1 MSAKKRPSARRVG
14 RTAGKPESIARIA
27 PDRRAI
33 RVGDQDVP
41 FLAGALHYF
50 RTPREHW
57 RTALAELAHLGLSMV
72 ETYVPWQVH
81 EVGKGHF
88 DFGEIDPQKD
98 LAAFIDLAKELGL
111 LVILRPGPH
120 INSEMTYFGLPER
133 IVFDRAC
140 QARSPTGAAVVLG
153 FPPRMFPVPSYASET
168 YLAETDTWYAAFA
181 EVARAHLYP
190 RGPVVLLQVD
200 NEATYFFR
208 DAPYDQDYHPDAIA
222 KWHAFLAEHHP
233 SPAELSRAHRAS
245 YARFEDCAPPTRFD
259 AHTED
264 DETADPGSLAI
275 HLEWQ
280 AFREQM
286 ITDSLRRMKDMLHR
300 HGLASVP
307 TFHNLPLG
315 ELTAPASLAAIERVV
330 DFVGL
335 DYYHARREH
344 RTVKRRTLYLAGTSR
359 MPVSPELGV
368 GAPPWFTPLAHE
380 DSLYTA
386 LVTLAYG
393 LRGFSL
399 YMAVDRDRWY
409 GAPLDASGTPRIEA
423 AVWKSLIRALVETGF
438 HRLTRRARVALVVPR
453 EYVRLARATH
463 LYGAATPVTLEA
475 IAGSPIEGASDHPLG
490 LKGPVQVLW
499 WKMLSRFADALSRAG
514 EPYVYV
520 DSDVDPERL
529 SGFAALIAPSFE
541 FASAERWKAL
551 AHFASHGGRVVYGP
565 AMPSLDASL
574 SPRLFEVPHAGTL
587 VLVDQDS
594 DADVAVE
601 DLLLSLPEQ
610 HTITVSPAPL
620 EVSVHESEH
629 GPRVIFVINPSLR
642 PLDATLT
649 TPGATSMTDVLNGES
664 YAGDGTVS
672 LPVAAQTCRFFRVD
686 HVRDRDADAMES
698 AE

>member
-1 MSAKKRPSARRVG
+1 MSAKKRPAARRTG
-14 RTAGKPESIARIA
+14 ASTKTESIARIV
-27 PDRRAI
+27 PERRVI
-33 RVGDQDVP
+33 RVGDRDVP

-50 RTPREHW
+50 RTAREHW
-57 RTALAELAHLGLSMV
+57 RNALAELGQLGLPMV
-72 ETYVPWQVH
+72 ETYVPWQFH

-98 LAAFIDLAKELGL
+98 LAAFLELSRELGL

-133 IVFDRAC
+133 IVFDRSC
-140 QARSPTGAAVVLG
+140 QARSRTGGAVVLG

-168 YLAETDTWYAAFA
+168 YLAETDVWYGAFA
-181 EVARAHLYP
+181 EVVRPYLYP
-190 RGPVVLLQVD
+190 AGPVVLLQVD

-208 DAPYDQDYHPDAIA
+208 DAPYDQDYHPDAVQ
-222 KWHAFLAEHHP
+222 KWHAFLAEHHA
-233 SPAELSRAHRAS
+233 SPADLSTAHRAT

-259 AHTED
+259 AHTEE
-264 DETADPGSLAI
+264 DEPGDPGALAI
-275 HLEWQ
+275 HLEWA

-286 ITDSLRRMKDMLHR
+286 ITDTLRRMKAMLDH
-300 HGLASVP
+300 HGLGSVP
-307 TFHNLPLG
+307 TLHNLPLG
-315 ELTAPASLAAIERVV
+315 ELSAPVSLAAIERVV

-344 RTVKRRTLYLAGTSR
+344 RTTKRRTLYLAGTSR

-386 LVTLAYG
+386 LVALAYG

-423 AVWKSLIRALVETGF
+423 AAWKCLVRALVETGF
-438 HRLTRRARVALVVPR
+438 HRLTRQTRVALVVPR
-453 EYVRLARATH
+453 EYVRLTRATH

-499 WKMLSRFADALSRAG
+499 WKMLSRFADSLSRAN

-529 SGFAALIAPSFE
+529 NGFAAIITPSFE
-541 FASAERWKAL
+541 FANVERWKAL
-551 AHFASHGGRVVYGP
+551 AQFASHGGRVVYGP
-565 AMPSLDASL
+565 AMPSLDDAL
-574 SPRLFEVPHAGTL
+574 SPRLFEVPHDGSL
-587 VLVDQDS
+587 VLVDHDS
-594 DADVAVE
+594 DADRAVAE
-601 DLLLSLPEQ
+601 LLAALPDVPG
-610 HTITVSPAPL
+610 IGVSPAPL
-620 EVSVHESEH
+620 EVSVHEDVH
-629 GPRVIFVINPSLR
+629 GPCVVFVINPSQHG
-642 PLDATLT
+642 LDATLSV
-649 TPGATSMTDVLNGES
+649 PGSLRITDVIDGRS
-664 YAGDGTVS
+664 YAGEGTVT
-672 LPVAAQTCRFFRVD
+672 LPVAAQTCRMFRVD
-686 HVRDRDADAMES
+686 QVRDRDSEAMES

>member
-1 MSAKKRPSARRVG
+1 MSGKKRPSARRAG
-14 RTAGKPESIARIA
+14 GTSGKPESIARMA
-27 PDRRAI
+27 PERRVI
-33 RVGDQDVP
+33 RVGDRDVP

-57 RTALAELAHLGLSMV
+57 RTALAEIAHLGLPMV

-81 EVGKGHF
+81 EVGKGRF

-98 LAAFIDLAKELGL
+98 LAAFLDLAKELGL

-140 QARSPTGAAVVLG
+140 QARSPSGGAVVLG

-168 YLAETDTWYAAFA
+168 YLAETDTWYGAFA
-181 EVARAHLYP
+181 EVARPHLFP

-208 DAPYDQDYHPDAIA
+208 DAPYDQDYHPDAIG
-222 KWHAFLAEHHP
+222 KWHAFLRDHHP
-233 SPAELSRAHRAS
+233 TVADLSRAHRAS
-245 YARFEDCAPPTRFD
+245 YERFEDCTPPTRFD

-264 DETADPGSLAI
+264 DETSEPGGLAI

-280 AFREQM
+280 SFREQM
-286 ITDSLRRMKDMLHR
+286 ITDSLRRMKSMLER
-300 HGLASVP
+300 HGLGSVP

-315 ELTAPASLAAIERVV
+315 ELSAPVSLAAIERVV

-344 RTVKRRTLYLAGTSR
+344 RTTKRRTLYLAGTSR

-386 LVTLAYG
+386 LVALAYG

-409 GAPLDASGTPRIEA
+409 GAPLDASGTPRLEA
-423 AVWKSLIRALVETGF
+423 ATWKLLVRALIDTGF
-438 HRLTRRARVALVVPR
+438 HRLTRVARVALVVPR
-453 EYVRLARATH
+453 EYVRLSRATH

-529 SGFAALIAPSFE
+529 AGFAAIITPSFE
-541 FASAERWKAL
+541 FASVERWKAL
-551 AHFASHGGRVVYGP
+551 AHFASHGGHVVYGP

-574 SPRLFEVPHAGTL
+574 HARLFEVPRAGSL
-587 VLVDQDS
+587 VLVDH
-594 DADVAVE
+594 DADADAAVGE
-601 DLLLSLPEQ
+601 LLSALPDRDA
-610 HTITVSPAPL
+610 IAVSPPPL
-620 EVSVHESEH
+620 ELAVHESEH
-629 GPRVIFVINPSLR
+629 GPRVLFVINPSQR
-642 PLDATLT
+642 AMDATLT
-649 TPGATSMTDVLNGES
+649 TPGGMSITDLLDGQS
-664 YAGDGTVS
+664 YAGDRTLSV
-672 LPVAAQTCRFFRVD
+672 PVPAQTCRFFRID
-686 HVRDRDADAMES
+686 HIQDRDADAMES